1 MLSITSS
8 QPAVWSPA
16 PGPAVTAVSP
26 TVPVQPVQATSRD
39 AQTGTGTPGRDAPP
53 GTAPSARPGAPQRQ
67 RETDRSQKGTVPD
80 AAPLLPRESPDAPD
94 QPDSPEKAEAKAEA
108 ERELQ
113 ARQAEDKAF
122 KQKLQDVI
130 SNVWKASA
138 AVVDVALSTKTA
150 VQDEV
155 PALGAPDAAT
165 RTVPAAAAAASGSAA
180 VPATVVGPVPGAPVQ
195 QAANDE
201 VAELAELRA
210 GQEVVAYDAAGHS
223 SLAPLEAG
231 TLISRRV

>member
-8 QPAVWSPA
+8 QPAVWSPP

-26 TVPVQPVQATSRD
+26 TAQVQPVQATARD
-39 AQTGTGTPGRDAPP
+39 AQTGGSSG
-53 GTAPSARPGAPQRQ
+53 
-67 RETDRSQKGTVPD
+67 RETSGAAQPVRVGGPRRERETERTEKGALPD

-94 QPDSPEKAEAKAEA
+94 QPESPEKAQAKAEA
-108 ERELQ
+108 EREQQ

-138 AVVDVALSTKTA
+138 AVVDVALSA
-150 VQDEV
+150 RNASVPDE
-155 PALGAPDAAT
+155 
-165 RTVPAAAAAASGSAA
+165 PAALSAA
-180 VPATVVGPVPGAPVQ
+180 EAVSGTEPVASAAPAALASAVPGAPVQ
-195 QAANDE
+195 EAANDA

>member
-16 PGPAVTAVSP
+16 PGPAVTAVPS
-26 TVPVQPVQATSRD
+26 TSPVQPVQAASRD
-39 AQTGTGTPGRDAPP
+39 AQTGTGTPGRDMP
-53 GTAPSARPGAPQRQ
+53 GAAQAARPGAALRS
-67 RETDRSQKGTVPD
+67 RETERGQKGAAPD
-80 AAPLLPRESPDAPD
+80 AAPLLPRESPDSPD
-94 QPDSPEKAEAKAEA
+94 QPDSPEKSEAKAEA

-150 VQDEV
+150 VPDEV
-155 PALGAPDAAT
+155 AALGAPDAAT
-165 RTVPAAAAAASGSAA
+165 RTVPAAAAAPGSAA

-210 GQEVVAYDAAGHS
+210 SQEVVAYDAAGHS

>member
-8 QPAVWSPA
+8 QPAVWSPP

-26 TVPVQPVQATSRD
+26 TAQVQPVQATARD
-39 AQTGTGTPGRDAPP
+39 AQTGGSSG
-53 GTAPSARPGAPQRQ
+53 
-67 RETDRSQKGTVPD
+67 RETSGAAQPVRVGGPRRERETERTEKGALPD

-94 QPDSPEKAEAKAEA
+94 QPESPEKAQAKAEA
-108 ERELQ
+108 EREQQ

-138 AVVDVALSTKTA
+138 AVVDVALSA
-150 VQDEV
+150 RNASVADE
-155 PALGAPDAAT
+155 
-165 RTVPAAAAAASGSAA
+165 PAALSAA
-180 VPATVVGPVPGAPVQ
+180 EAVSGTEPVASAAPAALVSAVPGAPVQ
-195 QAANDE
+195 EAANDA

>member
-8 QPAVWSPA
+8 QPAVWSPP

-26 TVPVQPVQATSRD
+26 TAQVQPVQATARD
-39 AQTGTGTPGRDAPP
+39 AQTGGSSG
-53 GTAPSARPGAPQRQ
+53 
-67 RETDRSQKGTVPD
+67 RETSGAAQPVRVGGPRRERETERTEKGALPD

-94 QPDSPEKAEAKAEA
+94 QPESPERAQAKAEA
-108 ERELQ
+108 EREQQ

-138 AVVDVALSTKTA
+138 AVVDVALSA
-150 VQDEV
+150 RNASVPDE
-155 PALGAPDAAT
+155 
-165 RTVPAAAAAASGSAA
+165 AAALSAA
-180 VPATVVGPVPGAPVQ
+180 EAVSGTEPVASAALAALASAVPGAPVQ
-195 QAANDE
+195 EAANDA

>member
-8 QPAVWSPA
+8 QPAVWSPP

-26 TVPVQPVQATSRD
+26 TAQVQPVQATARD
-39 AQTGTGTPGRDAPP
+39 AQTGGSSG
-53 GTAPSARPGAPQRQ
+53 
-67 RETDRSQKGTVPD
+67 RETSGAAQTVRAGGPRRERETERTEKGALPD

-94 QPDSPEKAEAKAEA
+94 QPESPEKAQAKAEA
-108 ERELQ
+108 EREQQ

-138 AVVDVALSTKTA
+138 AVVDVALSARNASVPDEAAALSAAEA
-150 VQDEV
+150 VSGTEPV
-155 PALGAPDAAT
+155 ASAA
-165 RTVPAAAAAASGSAA
+165 PAALVSA
-180 VPATVVGPVPGAPVQ
+180 VPGAPVQ
-195 QAANDE
+195 EAANDA

>member
-8 QPAVWSPA
+8 QPAVWSPP

-26 TVPVQPVQATSRD
+26 TAQVQPVQATARD
-39 AQTGTGTPGRDAPP
+39 AQTGGSSG
-53 GTAPSARPGAPQRQ
+53 
-67 RETDRSQKGTVPD
+67 RETSGAAQPVRVGGPRRERETERTDKGALPD

-94 QPDSPEKAEAKAEA
+94 QPESPEKAQAKAEA
-108 ERELQ
+108 EREQQ

-138 AVVDVALSTKTA
+138 AVVDVALSA
-150 VQDEV
+150 RSASVADE
-155 PALGAPDAAT
+155 
-165 RTVPAAAAAASGSAA
+165 PAALSAA
-180 VPATVVGPVPGAPVQ
+180 EAVSGTEPVASAAPAALASAVPGAPVQ
-195 QAANDE
+195 EAANDA

>member
-16 PGPAVTAVSP
+16 PGPAVTAVSA
-26 TVPVQPVQATSRD
+26 TTPVQPVQATSRD
-39 AQTGTGTPGRDAPP
+39 AQTGMGPSGRGTPEPAQ
-53 GTAPSARPGAPQRQ
+53 AMRPGAPP
-67 RETDRSQKGTVPD
+67 RERDTERNEKGAASD

-94 QPDSPEKAEAKAEA
+94 QPDSPEKAQAKAEA
-108 ERELQ
+108 EREQQ

-138 AVVDVALSTKTA
+138 AVVDVALSHKNA
-150 VQDEV
+150 S
-155 PALGAPDAAT
+155 ADAAAAVNAADGAAAALPSAPG
-165 RTVPAAAAAASGSAA
+165 VPAAVLAS
-180 VPATVVGPVPGAPVQ
+180 PAPGAPVQ
-195 QAANDE
+195 EAANDA

>member
-8 QPAVWSPA
+8 QPAVWSPP

-26 TVPVQPVQATSRD
+26 TAQVQPVQATARD
-39 AQTGTGTPGRDAPP
+39 AQTGGSSG
-53 GTAPSARPGAPQRQ
+53 
-67 RETDRSQKGTVPD
+67 RETSGAAQPVRVGGPRRERETERTEKGALPD

-94 QPDSPEKAEAKAEA
+94 QPESPEKAQAKAEA
-108 ERELQ
+108 EREQQ

-138 AVVDVALSTKTA
+138 AVVDVALSARNASVPDEAAALSAAEA
-150 VQDEV
+150 VSGTEPV
-155 PALGAPDAAT
+155 ASAA
-165 RTVPAAAAAASGSAA
+165 PAALASA
-180 VPATVVGPVPGAPVQ
+180 VPGAPVQ
-195 QAANDE
+195 EAANDA

>member
-8 QPAVWSPA
+8 QPAVWSPP

-26 TVPVQPVQATSRD
+26 TAQVQPVQATARD
-39 AQTGTGTPGRDAPP
+39 AQTGGSSG
-53 GTAPSARPGAPQRQ
+53 
-67 RETDRSQKGTVPD
+67 RETSGAAQPVRAGGPRRERETERTEKGALPD

-94 QPDSPEKAEAKAEA
+94 QPESPERAQAKAEA
-108 ERELQ
+108 EREQQ

-138 AVVDVALSTKTA
+138 AVVDVALSARNASVPDEAAALSAAEA
-150 VQDEV
+150 VSGTEPV
-155 PALGAPDAAT
+155 ASAA
-165 RTVPAAAAAASGSAA
+165 PAALASA
-180 VPATVVGPVPGAPVQ
+180 VPGVPVQ
-195 QAANDE
+195 EAANDA

>member
-1 MLSITSS
+1 MLSISS
-8 QPAVWSPA
+8 TQPAIWSPP

-26 TVPVQPVQATSRD
+26 TAQVQPVQATARD
-39 AQTGTGTPGRDAPP
+39 AQTGGSSG
-53 GTAPSARPGAPQRQ
+53 
-67 RETDRSQKGTVPD
+67 RETSGAAQPVRVGGPRRERETERTEKGALPD

-94 QPDSPEKAEAKAEA
+94 QPESPEKAQAKAEA
-108 ERELQ
+108 EREQQ

-138 AVVDVALSTKTA
+138 AVVDVALSA
-150 VQDEV
+150 RNASVADE
-155 PALGAPDAAT
+155 
-165 RTVPAAAAAASGSAA
+165 PAALSAA
-180 VPATVVGPVPGAPVQ
+180 EAVSGTEPVASAAPAALASAVPGAPVQ
-195 QAANDE
+195 EAANDA

>member
-8 QPAVWSPA
+8 QPAVWSPP

-26 TVPVQPVQATSRD
+26 TAQVQPVQATARD
-39 AQTGTGTPGRDAPP
+39 AQTGGSSG
-53 GTAPSARPGAPQRQ
+53 
-67 RETDRSQKGTVPD
+67 RETSGAAQPVRVGGPRRERETERTEKGALPD

-94 QPDSPEKAEAKAEA
+94 QPESPEKAQAKAEA
-108 ERELQ
+108 EREQQ

-138 AVVDVALSTKTA
+138 AVVDVALSARNASVPDEAAALSAAEA
-150 VQDEV
+150 VSGTEPV
-155 PALGAPDAAT
+155 ASAA
-165 RTVPAAAAAASGSAA
+165 PAAPAALVSA
-180 VPATVVGPVPGAPVQ
+180 VPGAPVQ
-195 QAANDE
+195 EAANDA

>member
-8 QPAVWSPA
+8 QPAVWSPP

-26 TVPVQPVQATSRD
+26 TAQVQPVQATARD
-39 AQTGTGTPGRDAPP
+39 AQTGGSSG
-53 GTAPSARPGAPQRQ
+53 
-67 RETDRSQKGTVPD
+67 RETSGAAQPVRVGGPRRERETERTEKGALPD

-94 QPDSPEKAEAKAEA
+94 QPESPEKAQAKAEA
-108 ERELQ
+108 EREQQ

-138 AVVDVALSTKTA
+138 AVVDVALSA
-150 VQDEV
+150 RNASVADE
-155 PALGAPDAAT
+155 
-165 RTVPAAAAAASGSAA
+165 PAALSAA
-180 VPATVVGPVPGAPVQ
+180 EAVSGTEPVASAAPAAPVALASAVPGAPVQ
-195 QAANDE
+195 EAANDA

>member
-26 TVPVQPVQATSRD
+26 TAPVQPVQAASRD
-39 AQTGTGTPGRDAPP
+39 AQTGTGTPGRDMP
-53 GTAPSARPGAPQRQ
+53 GAAQAARPGAPQRP
-67 RETDRSQKGTVPD
+67 RETERGQKGSMPD
-80 AAPLLPRESPDAPD
+80 AAPLLPRESPDAPN
-94 QPDSPEKAEAKAEA
+94 QPDSPEKVEAKAEA
-108 ERELQ
+108 EREQQ
-113 ARQAEDKAF
+113 ARLAEDKAF

-138 AVVDVALSTKTA
+138 AVVDVALSAKSVGPDEAPA
-150 VQDEV
+150 V
-155 PALGAPDAAT
+155 GAVDAAAG
-165 RTVPAAAAAASGSAA
+165 TVAGATPAGSAA
-180 VPATVVGPVPGAPVQ
+180 VIGPVPGAPAQ
-195 QAANDE
+195 PAANDE

-210 GQEVVAYDAAGHS
+210 SQEVVAYDAAGHS

>member
-8 QPAVWSPA
+8 QPAVWSSP

-26 TVPVQPVQATSRD
+26 TAQVQPVQATARD
-39 AQTGTGTPGRDAPP
+39 AQTGGSSG
-53 GTAPSARPGAPQRQ
+53 
-67 RETDRSQKGTVPD
+67 RETSGAAQPVRVGGPRRERETERTEKGALPD

-94 QPDSPEKAEAKAEA
+94 QPESPERAQAKAEA
-108 ERELQ
+108 EREQQ

-138 AVVDVALSTKTA
+138 AVVDVALSARNASVANEAAALSAAEA
-150 VQDEV
+150 VSGAEPV
-155 PALGAPDAAT
+155 ALPA
-165 RTVPAAAAAASGSAA
+165 PAALASA
-180 VPATVVGPVPGAPVQ
+180 VPGAPVQ
-195 QAANDE
+195 EAANDA

>member
-8 QPAVWSPA
+8 QPAVWSPP

-26 TVPVQPVQATSRD
+26 TAQVQPVQATARD
-39 AQTGTGTPGRDAPP
+39 AQTGGSSG
-53 GTAPSARPGAPQRQ
+53 
-67 RETDRSQKGTVPD
+67 RETSGAAQPVRVGGPRRERETERTEKGALPD

-94 QPDSPEKAEAKAEA
+94 QPESPEKAQAKAEA
-108 ERELQ
+108 EREQQ

-138 AVVDVALSTKTA
+138 AVVDVALSA
-150 VQDEV
+150 RNASVADE
-155 PALGAPDAAT
+155 
-165 RTVPAAAAAASGSAA
+165 PAALSAA
-180 VPATVVGPVPGAPVQ
+180 EAVSGTEPVASAAPAALASAVPGAPVQ
-195 QAANDE
+195 EAANDA

>member
-8 QPAVWSPA
+8 QPAVWSPP

-26 TVPVQPVQATSRD
+26 TAQVQPVQATARD
-39 AQTGTGTPGRDAPP
+39 AQTGGSSG
-53 GTAPSARPGAPQRQ
+53 
-67 RETDRSQKGTVPD
+67 RETSGAAQPVRVGGPRRERETERTEKGALPD

-94 QPDSPEKAEAKAEA
+94 QPDSPEKAQAKAEA
-108 ERELQ
+108 EREQQ

-138 AVVDVALSTKTA
+138 AVVDVALSARSASVADEAAALSAAEA
-150 VQDEV
+150 VSGTEPV
-155 PALGAPDAAT
+155 A
-165 RTVPAAAAAASGSAA
+165 PAALASA
-180 VPATVVGPVPGAPVQ
+180 VPGVPVQ
-195 QAANDE
+195 EAANDA

>member
-16 PGPAVTAVSP
+16 PGPAVTAVSAA
-26 TVPVQPVQATSRD
+26 TSVQPVQATSRD
-39 AQTGTGTPGRDAPP
+39 AQTGMGSSGRGTTGPAQAT
-53 GTAPSARPGAPQRQ
+53 RPGAPP
-67 RETDRSQKGTVPD
+67 REHETERSEKGSTAD

-94 QPDSPEKAEAKAEA
+94 QPESPEKAEAKAEA
-108 ERELQ
+108 ERDQQ

-138 AVVDVALSTKTA
+138 AVVDVALSHKNA
-150 VQDEV
+150 S
-155 PALGAPDAAT
+155 ADAAGAVGAT
-165 RTVPAAAAAASGSAA
+165 DTVAGGVPVTPGL
-180 VPATVVGPVPGAPVQ
+180 PATATSPAPGAPLQ
-195 QAANDE
+195 EAANDA

-210 GQEVVAYDAAGHS
+210 SQEVVAYDAAGHS

>member
-8 QPAVWSPA
+8 QPAVWSPP

-26 TVPVQPVQATSRD
+26 TAQVQPVQATARD
-39 AQTGTGTPGRDAPP
+39 AQTGGSSG
-53 GTAPSARPGAPQRQ
+53 
-67 RETDRSQKGTVPD
+67 RETSGAAQPVRVGGPRRERETERTEKGALPD

-94 QPDSPEKAEAKAEA
+94 QPESPEKAQAKAEA
-108 ERELQ
+108 EREQQ

-138 AVVDVALSTKTA
+138 AVVDVALSA
-150 VQDEV
+150 RNASVPDE
-155 PALGAPDAAT
+155 
-165 RTVPAAAAAASGSAA
+165 PAALSAA
-180 VPATVVGPVPGAPVQ
+180 EAVSGTEPVASAAPAALASAVPGAPVQ
-195 QAANDE
+195 EAANDA
-201 VAELAELRA
+201 VAELAELRG

>member
-8 QPAVWSPA
+8 QPAVWSPP

-26 TVPVQPVQATSRD
+26 TAQVQPVQATARD
-39 AQTGTGTPGRDAPP
+39 AQTGGSSG
-53 GTAPSARPGAPQRQ
+53 
-67 RETDRSQKGTVPD
+67 RETSGAAQPVRVGGARRERETERTEKGALPD

-94 QPDSPEKAEAKAEA
+94 QPESPERAQAKAEA
-108 ERELQ
+108 EREQQ

-130 SNVWKASA
+130 ANVWKASA
-138 AVVDVALSTKTA
+138 AVVDVALSA
-150 VQDEV
+150 RNASVADE
-155 PALGAPDAAT
+155 
-165 RTVPAAAAAASGSAA
+165 PAALSAAEAVSGAEPAASAAPAALASA
-180 VPATVVGPVPGAPVQ
+180 VPGAPVQ
-195 QAANDE
+195 EAANDA

>member
-8 QPAVWSPA
+8 QPAVWSPS

-26 TVPVQPVQATSRD
+26 TAQVQPVQATARD
-39 AQTGTGTPGRDAPP
+39 AQTGGSSG
-53 GTAPSARPGAPQRQ
+53 
-67 RETDRSQKGTVPD
+67 RETSGAAQPVRVGGPRRERETERTEKGALPD

-94 QPDSPEKAEAKAEA
+94 QPESPERAQAKAEA
-108 ERELQ
+108 EREQQ

-138 AVVDVALSTKTA
+138 AVVDVALSA
-150 VQDEV
+150 RNASVPDE
-155 PALGAPDAAT
+155 
-165 RTVPAAAAAASGSAA
+165 PAALSAA
-180 VPATVVGPVPGAPVQ
+180 EAVSGTEPVASAAPAALASAVPGAPVQ
-195 QAANDE
+195 EAANDA

>member
-8 QPAVWSPA
+8 QPAVWSPP
-16 PGPAVTAVSP
+16 PGPAVAAVSAAGA
-26 TVPVQPVQATSRD
+26 VQPVQATSRD
-39 AQTGTGTPGRDAPP
+39 AQTGMGPSGRDTSSTARTGRPGTP
-53 GTAPSARPGAPQRQ
+53 Q
-67 RETDRSQKGTVPD
+67 RERDTERSEKGALAD

-94 QPDSPEKAEAKAEA
+94 QPESPDKAQARADA

-113 ARQAEDKAF
+113 VRQAEDKAF
-122 KQKLQDVI
+122 QQKLQDVI

-138 AVVDVALSTKTA
+138 AVVDVALSSKNA
-150 VQDEV
+150 SSDEV
-155 PALGAPDAAT
+155 
-165 RTVPAAAAAASGSAA
+165 AA
-180 VPATVVGPVPGAPVQ
+180 VSATTDAVPGAVTGPVPGAPVQ
-195 QAANDE
+195 EAANDA

-210 GQEVVAYDAAGHS
+210 SQEVVAYDAAGHS

>member
-8 QPAVWSPA
+8 QPAVWSPS
-16 PGPAVTAVSP
+16 PGPAVAAVSS
-26 TVPVQPVQATSRD
+26 TASVQPVQATSRD
-39 AQTGTGTPGRDAPP
+39 AQTGMGASGRDTSSVAR
-53 GTAPSARPGAPQRQ
+53 SARSEKGAPA
-67 RETDRSQKGTVPD
+67 D

-94 QPDSPEKAEAKAEA
+94 QPESPEKAEARAEA

-138 AVVDVALSTKTA
+138 AVVDVALSSKNA
-150 VQDEV
+150 SPDEV
-155 PALGAPDAAT
+155 AAVGAADATTGAVTATPAL
-165 RTVPAAAAAASGSAA
+165 
-180 VPATVVGPVPGAPVQ
+180 PATVPGVPVQ
-195 QAANDE
+195 EAANDA

-210 GQEVVAYDAAGHS
+210 SQEVVAYDAAGHS

>member
-8 QPAVWSPA
+8 QPAVWSPP

-26 TVPVQPVQATSRD
+26 TAQVQPVQATARD
-39 AQTGTGTPGRDAPP
+39 AQTGGSSG
-53 GTAPSARPGAPQRQ
+53 
-67 RETDRSQKGTVPD
+67 RETSGAAQPVRVGGPRRERETERTEKGALPD

-94 QPDSPEKAEAKAEA
+94 QPESPEKAQAKAEA
-108 ERELQ
+108 EREQQ

-138 AVVDVALSTKTA
+138 AVVDVALSARNASVPDEAAALSAAEA
-150 VQDEV
+150 VS
-155 PALGAPDAAT
+155 GAEPVASAA
-165 RTVPAAAAAASGSAA
+165 PAAPAALASA
-180 VPATVVGPVPGAPVQ
+180 VPGAPVQ
-195 QAANDE
+195 EAANDA

>member
-8 QPAVWSPA
+8 QPAVWSPS
-16 PGPAVTAVSP
+16 PGPAVAAVSS
-26 TVPVQPVQATSRD
+26 TASVQPVQATSRD
-39 AQTGTGTPGRDAPP
+39 AQTGMGASGRDTSSVAR
-53 GTAPSARPGAPQRQ
+53 SARPGAPQRE
-67 RETDRSQKGTVPD
+67 RDTERSEKGAPAD

-94 QPDSPEKAEAKAEA
+94 QPESPEKAEARAEA

-138 AVVDVALSTKTA
+138 AVVDVALSSKN
-150 VQDEV
+150 VSPDEV
-155 PALGAPDAAT
+155 AAVGAADATTGAVTATPAL
-165 RTVPAAAAAASGSAA
+165 
-180 VPATVVGPVPGAPVQ
+180 PATVPGVPVQ
-195 QAANDE
+195 EAANDA

-210 GQEVVAYDAAGHS
+210 SQEVVAYDAAGHS

>member
-8 QPAVWSPA
+8 QPAVWSPP

-26 TVPVQPVQATSRD
+26 TVQVQPVQATSRD
-39 AQTGTGTPGRDAPP
+39 AQTGGSSGRETPGAAQASRVGGPRRERD
-53 GTAPSARPGAPQRQ
+53 TERTEKGAL
-67 RETDRSQKGTVPD
+67 PD

-94 QPDSPEKAEAKAEA
+94 QPESPEKAQAQADA

-122 KQKLQDVI
+122 RQKLQDVI

-138 AVVDVALSTKTA
+138 AVVDVALSARSASADAEA
-150 VQDEV
+150 V
-155 PALGAPDAAT
+155 GATDAVAGAEP
-165 RTVPAAAAAASGSAA
+165 VAAAAPAALSPSASGA
-180 VPATVVGPVPGAPVQ
+180 PGAPLQ
-195 QAANDE
+195 EAANDA

>member
-16 PGPAVTAVSP
+16 PGPAVTAVSAA
-26 TVPVQPVQATSRD
+26 TPVQPVQATSRD
-39 AQTGTGTPGRDAPP
+39 AQTGMGSSGRETPIPAQA
-53 GTAPSARPGAPQRQ
+53 TRPGAPQRE
-67 RETDRSQKGTVPD
+67 RDAERGEKASTAD

-94 QPDSPEKAEAKAEA
+94 QPESPEKAEARAEA
-108 ERELQ
+108 DREQQ

-138 AVVDVALSTKTA
+138 AVVEVALSNKNASADATVVVNATDA
-150 VQDEV
+150 VT
-155 PALGAPDAAT
+155 G
-165 RTVPAAAAAASGSAA
+165 A
-180 VPATVVGPVPGAPVQ
+180 VPATPALPTTGTGPAPGAPVQ
-195 QAANDE
+195 EAANDA